1 MVVWNYIFG
10 YFPVINIHIKPITQ
24 CCRAVDHSVI
34 PLKVPKELYNIWWI
48 FFLSRHATLNRK
60 MLTRLWSA
68 LTSGLKTEDLASLH
82 VCQWQT
88 HKKVLLLYLLWRW
101 ICAIVCLAIIV
112 CSSIDIGREKSG
124 EKFEHHYEKWW
135 IYLTNWTVLCC
146 VVQAWLAALICTK
159 ALMDN
164 NRDFGETNEIWVW
177 RKLWKLTN
185 WQPFTAEVVLQTKV
199 GFIQQFYWITYSIA
213 TVYSFIV

>member
-1 MVVWNYIFG
+1 
-10 YFPVINIHIKPITQ
+10 
-24 CCRAVDHSVI
+24 
-34 PLKVPKELYNIWWI
+34 
-48 FFLSRHATLNRK
+48 

-101 ICAIVCLAIIV
+101 ICAIVFLAIIV

-124 EKFEHHYEKWW
+124 IKHEYHYEKWW

-164 NRDFGETNEIWVW
+164 NRDFGEIFVTFFFFGTIPRISFLYCRGCTANKSWPHSAILLDHIFNCDSLQLHCVSNEIRFLENWWNVGGEKNADLEW
-177 RKLWKLTN
+177 NQWLKREVSGNQLWIKIFDELVIK
-185 WQPFTAEVVLQTKV
+185 P
-199 GFIQQFYWITYSIA
+199 
-213 TVYSFIV
+213 

>member
-1 MVVWNYIFG
+1 
-10 YFPVINIHIKPITQ
+10 
-24 CCRAVDHSVI
+24 
-34 PLKVPKELYNIWWI
+34 
-48 FFLSRHATLNRK
+48 

-101 ICAIVCLAIIV
+101 ICAIVCLAIVV
-112 CSSIDIGREKSG
+112 CSSIDVGREKSG
-124 EKFEHHYEKWW
+124 EKFDNHYEKWW
-135 IYLTNWTVLCC
+135 IYLTNWTVLAC

-164 NRDFGETNEIWVW
+164 NRDFGKFFCRHFLRAELRTILIFY
-177 RKLWKLTN
+177 RGC
-185 WQPFTAEVVLQTKV
+185 TAN
-199 GFIQQFYWITYSIA
+199 
-213 TVYSFIV
+213 

>member
-1 MVVWNYIFG
+1 M
-10 YFPVINIHIKPITQ
+10 
-24 CCRAVDHSVI
+24 D
-34 PLKVPKELYNIWWI
+34 
-48 FFLSRHATLNRK
+48 RK
-60 MLTRLWSA
+60 MLTRIWA
-68 LTSGLKTEDLASLH
+68 GLTSGLKTEDLASLH

-112 CSSIDIGREKSG
+112 CSSIDIGRDKSG
-124 EKFEHHYEKWW
+124 EQHEFHYEKWW

-164 NRDFGETNEIWVW
+164 NRDFGETITFGVQ
-177 RKLWKLTN
+177 LTIFGRQIN
-185 WQPFTAEVVLQTKV
+185 AFLSLSLLSHLTL
-199 GFIQQFYWITYSIA
+199 
-213 TVYSFIV
+213 

>member
-1 MVVWNYIFG
+1 
-10 YFPVINIHIKPITQ
+10 
-24 CCRAVDHSVI
+24 
-34 PLKVPKELYNIWWI
+34 
-48 FFLSRHATLNRK
+48 
-60 MLTRLWSA
+60 MLTRLWA
-68 LTSGLKTEDLASLH
+68 GLTSGLKTEDLASLH

-112 CSSIDIGREKSG
+112 CSSIDIGRDKSG
-124 EKFEHHYEKWW
+124 DQFENHYEKWW

-164 NRDFGETNEIWVW
+164 NRDFG
-177 RKLWKLTN
+177 KLTN
-185 WQPFTAEVVLQTKV
+185 HGVVKILKQKNFSSSPYTEVVLQTKV
-199 GFIQQFYWITYSIA
+199 GAIQQFYWITYSVA
-213 TVYSFIV
+213 TVFSFIV

>member
-1 MVVWNYIFG
+1 M
-10 YFPVINIHIKPITQ
+10 
-24 CCRAVDHSVI
+24 D
-34 PLKVPKELYNIWWI
+34 
-48 FFLSRHATLNRK
+48 RK
-60 MLTRLWSA
+60 MLTRIWA
-68 LTSGLKTEDLASLH
+68 GLTSGLKTEDLASLH

-112 CSSIDIGREKSG
+112 CSSIDIGRDKSG
-124 EKFEHHYEKWW
+124 EQFENHYEKWW

-164 NRDFGETNEIWVW
+164 NRDFG
-177 RKLWKLTN
+177 K
-185 WQPFTAEVVLQTKV
+185 Q
-199 GFIQQFYWITYSIA
+199 IA
-213 TVYSFIV
+213 NLASDLD

>member
-1 MVVWNYIFG
+1 
-10 YFPVINIHIKPITQ
+10 
-24 CCRAVDHSVI
+24 
-34 PLKVPKELYNIWWI
+34 
-48 FFLSRHATLNRK
+48 
-60 MLTRLWSA
+60 MLTRLWA
-68 LTSGLKTEDLASLH
+68 GLTSGLKTEDLASLH

-135 IYLTNWTVLCC
+135 IYLTNWTVLCG
-146 VVQAWLAALICTK
+146 VTQAWLAALICTK

-164 NRDFGETNEIWVW
+164 NRDFGKFPKGSFRHVTSLFAKNIH
-177 RKLWKLTN
+177 KLWRNCDGNDEHSAWFLHL
-185 WQPFTAEVVLQTKV
+185 PHS
-199 GFIQQFYWITYSIA
+199 G
-213 TVYSFIV
+213 

>member
-1 MVVWNYIFG
+1 
-10 YFPVINIHIKPITQ
+10 
-24 CCRAVDHSVI
+24 
-34 PLKVPKELYNIWWI
+34 
-48 FFLSRHATLNRK
+48 

-124 EKFEHHYEKWW
+124 EKFDNHYEKWW

-164 NRDFGETNEIWVW
+164 NRDFGKNSFFGWFFLELNHKSPSVYCRGCTTNKSWLHSTI
-177 RKLWKLTN
+177 LLDHLLDCDS
-185 WQPFTAEVVLQTKV
+185 LQLHCVSYRFPERTTK
-199 GFIQQFYWITYSIA
+199 
-213 TVYSFIV
+213 SFISGHVLDDVIAKNYT

>member
-1 MVVWNYIFG
+1 MFRVGRLTFIEAFR
-10 YFPVINIHIKPITQ
+10 K
-24 CCRAVDHSVI
+24 
-34 PLKVPKELYNIWWI
+34 
-48 FFLSRHATLNRK
+48 FFSHLPNCSSPPPAFREHRK
-60 MLTRLWSA
+60 MLTRLWA
-68 LTSGLKTEDLASLH
+68 GLTSGLKTEDLASLH

-135 IYLTNWTVLCC
+135 IYLTNWTVLCG

-164 NRDFGETNEIWVW
+164 NRDFGEIRLTDTACDA
-177 RKLWKLTN
+177 RKYIFLLVLSLQKSFCRLKL
-185 WQPFTAEVVLQTKV
+185 ASCSS
-199 GFIQQFYWITYSIA
+199 FIGSPTPLRRSIA
-213 TVYSFIV
+213 SSCK

>member
-1 MVVWNYIFG
+1 
-10 YFPVINIHIKPITQ
+10 
-24 CCRAVDHSVI
+24 
-34 PLKVPKELYNIWWI
+34 
-48 FFLSRHATLNRK
+48 
-60 MLTRLWSA
+60 MLTRLWA
-68 LTSGLKTEDLASLH
+68 GLTSGLKTEDLASLH

-112 CSSIDIGREKSG
+112 CSSIDIGREKAS
-124 EKFEHHYEKWW
+124 EKLEYHYEKWW

-164 NRDFGETNEIWVW
+164 NRDFG
-177 RKLWKLTN
+177 KLTN
-185 WQPFTAEVVLQTKV
+185 YGVVKIPDSYTNDYFLPSSRGCTANKSWLGSAILLDHLFSCDSFQLHCVSIKSFHCEEIFDFWKCLSAD
-199 GFIQQFYWITYSIA
+199 ITQNPYISR
-213 TVYSFIV
+213 

>member
-1 MVVWNYIFG
+1 M
-10 YFPVINIHIKPITQ
+10 
-24 CCRAVDHSVI
+24 
-34 PLKVPKELYNIWWI
+34 
-48 FFLSRHATLNRK
+48 NRK
-60 MLTRLWSA
+60 MLTRLWA
-68 LTSGLKTEDLASLH
+68 GLTSGLKTEDLASLH

-112 CSSIDIGREKSG
+112 CSSIDIGRGMSGEKAG

-135 IYLTNWTVLCC
+135 IYLTNWTVLCG

-164 NRDFGETNEIWVW
+164 NRDFG
-177 RKLWKLTN
+177 KLWHV
-185 WQPFTAEVVLQTKV
+185 TAWHRTTWYMFSFLSPCRSCSSNKSWHRSAVLLDHLLDCD
-199 GFIQQFYWITYSIA
+199 SL
-213 TVYSFIV
+213 

>member
-1 MVVWNYIFG
+1 
-10 YFPVINIHIKPITQ
+10 
-24 CCRAVDHSVI
+24 
-34 PLKVPKELYNIWWI
+34 
-48 FFLSRHATLNRK
+48 
-60 MLTRLWSA
+60 MLTRLWA
-68 LTSGLKTEDLASLH
+68 GLTSGLKTEDLASLH

-124 EKFEHHYEKWW
+124 EKFEHHNEKWW

-164 NRDFGETNEIWVW
+164 NRDFGKLANYGVVEILKQTTLLYPLQ
-177 RKLWKLTN
+177 KLYCKQKLARFSN
-185 WQPFTAEVVLQTKV
+185 
-199 GFIQQFYWITYSIA
+199 FIGSLIQLRQFSASLCKY
-213 TVYSFIV
+213 

>member
-1 MVVWNYIFG
+1 
-10 YFPVINIHIKPITQ
+10 
-24 CCRAVDHSVI
+24 
-34 PLKVPKELYNIWWI
+34 
-48 FFLSRHATLNRK
+48 

-164 NRDFGETNEIWVW
+164 NRDFGKKNLSVTEFL
-177 RKLWKLTN
+177 KLIDKRLLQRLYCKQKLASFSSSIGSHIRLR
-185 WQPFTAEVVLQTKV
+185 QSTASLCK
-199 GFIQQFYWITYSIA
+199 
-213 TVYSFIV
+213 

>member
-1 MVVWNYIFG
+1 M
-10 YFPVINIHIKPITQ
+10 
-24 CCRAVDHSVI
+24 D
-34 PLKVPKELYNIWWI
+34 
-48 FFLSRHATLNRK
+48 RK
-60 MLTRLWSA
+60 MLTRIWA
-68 LTSGLKTEDLASLH
+68 GLTTGLKTEDLASLH

-124 EKFEHHYEKWW
+124 EKHEFHYEKWW
-135 IYLTNWTVLCC
+135 IYLTNWTVLAC

-164 NRDFGETNEIWVW
+164 NRDFGEKIFRISGYQKIIFLENSFRKKTFFENIIEVW
-177 RKLWKLTN
+177 T
-185 WQPFTAEVVLQTKV
+185 
-199 GFIQQFYWITYSIA
+199 
-213 TVYSFIV
+213 SF